1 MELENKIE
9 EYEKLCPRCGGTG
22 RNKIFVTNNLNDIP
36 SLFEGIAIGIF
47 LPDHIRKNGVSCP
60 KCNGK
65 GKLDWI
71 DKIKGI
77 K

>member
-9 EYEKLCPRCGGTG
+9 EYEKLCPRCKGDG
-22 RNKIFVTNNLNDIP
+22 KIFNGYKCTYNSV
-36 SLFEGIAIGIF
+36 IF
-47 LPDHIRKNGVSCP
+47 GLGKYRSKDYKLCP